1 MSFEKLVIYIALIML
16 VLCLVVVFVMLYYA
30 NTSKLYPPNIRICPD
45 FHILSPPENNGESDF
60 CKPYYMGDISNTG
73 STMSCTSTNTTYCP
87 MNVNPSKKDTHK
99 CGSSFLIKR
108 SDDNEQTV
116 IKRFETYL
124 EKTLPL
130 LNYYKDQNLLHE
142 LNGSDEIDHIFKE
155 IQGII
160 ATLEG

>member
-87 MNVNPSKKDTHK
+87 MNVNPSKKDICLKKIQLNNGNLTMDGVTNTDIDCYK
-99 CGSSFLIKR
+99 
-108 SDDNEQTV
+108 
-116 IKRFETYL
+116 YL
-124 EKTLPL
+124 
-130 LNYYKDQNLLHE
+130 
-142 LNGSDEIDHIFKE
+142 
-155 IQGII
+155 
-160 ATLEG
+160 